1 MAQTLGK
8 MNMSPKLRKMTFLH
22 KIGPFFPKFPFPAKS
37 SFLKKNL
44 THNKNQ
50 LHTLAQPTPMQK
62 IPIIFSCCYKP
73 PRIGPHEVRNGREA
87 AVPEKETKILKE
99 GARGDRGSPD
109 QNESPIPELS
119 NAL

>member
-22 KIGPFFPKFPFPAKS
+22 KIGPFFSPKIPFSAKS

-50 LHTLAQPTPMQK
+50 PHTLAQPIPMQK
-62 IPIIFSCCYKP
+62 IPIIFCCYYKP
-73 PRIGPHEVRNGREA
+73 PLA
-87 AVPEKETKILKE
+87 AVVVEILM
-99 GARGDRGSPD
+99 
-109 QNESPIPELS
+109 I
-119 NAL
+119 